1 MRSLQQVPVGPI
13 DPRRFEQVS
22 SAAEY
27 RALLG
32 LIDRGAEALRGRV
45 VWNVNST
52 AAGGGVAELLRTLL
66 GYSRGAGVDAR
77 WAVISAGPEFFT
89 VTKRLHNHLHGFK
102 GDGGGFRAGDR
113 AIYETTLSE
122 NAAALVG
129 LVRPCDIVILHDPQ
143 TAGLVDCVK
152 GTGARVIWRCHVG
165 LDHPNALARGAWSF
179 LRPYLVNADAYVF
192 SRPTFAWDGLDDG
205 KLSVIHPSIDAF
217 SAKNQDQIADQSL
230 AILAAAGIVSGRG
243 CGRATF
249 TRGDGTPGRVD
260 RNAAIL
266 EATRLDPCDRLVLQV
281 SRWDTL
287 KDPVGVMTGFERH
300 IADRADAHLVLAG
313 PSADSVAD
321 DPEGAQV
328 LRQVHDTW
336 QLLAPDAR
344 RRVHIA
350 SLPMADAEE
359 NAAIVNALQRHA
371 EVVVQ
376 KSLAEGFG
384 LTVAEAMWKQR
395 PVVASATGGIQDQ
408 IIDGESGILVSDPRD
423 LREFADAVVGLLD
436 NRERGR
442 QMGLA
447 ARARIREHFLGPRHL
462 GHFFD
467 LIERVVA
474 SDKSSAIDVAAT
486 RPLRLA

>member
-1 MRSLQQVPVGPI
+1 M
-13 DPRRFEQVS
+13 
-22 SAAEY
+22 
-27 RALLG
+27 
-32 LIDRGAEALRGRV
+32 
-45 VWNVNST
+45 
-52 AAGGGVAELLRTLL
+52 
-66 GYSRGAGVDAR
+66 
-77 WAVISAGPEFFT
+77 
-89 VTKRLHNHLHGFK
+89 
-102 GDGGGFRAGDR
+102 
-113 AIYETTLSE
+113 
-122 NAAALVG
+122 
-129 LVRPCDIVILHDPQ
+129 
-143 TAGLVDCVK
+143 
-152 GTGARVIWRCHVG
+152 
-165 LDHPNALARGAWSF
+165 
-179 LRPYLVNADAYVF
+179 
-192 SRPTFAWDGLDDG
+192 
-205 KLSVIHPSIDAF
+205 HPSIDAF
-217 SAKNQDQIADQSL
+217 SAKNQDQTADQSL
-230 AILAAAGIVSGRG
+230 AILAAAGIVSGRV

-300 IADRADAHLVLAG
+300 IADRTDAHLVLAG

-436 NRERGR
+436 DRERGW
-442 QMGLA
+442 QIGLA

-474 SDKSSAIDVAAT
+474 SEKSSAIDVAAT